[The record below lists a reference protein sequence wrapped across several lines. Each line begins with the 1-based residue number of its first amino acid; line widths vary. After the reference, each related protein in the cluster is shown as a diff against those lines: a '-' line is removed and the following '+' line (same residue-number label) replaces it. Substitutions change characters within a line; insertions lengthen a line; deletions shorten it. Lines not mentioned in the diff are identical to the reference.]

1 MAQCPICT
9 KFEGSVPSVEAHIS
23 GKSDDLHRGEVG
35 WKHRDALLEE
45 DQEGNVDEGSEAVD
59 DAEAEAE
66 LAEVVDEAEEELPE
80 WGDPDEERSEP
91 EVERSDPEPVEVH
104 EDGIN
109 GTALVMASVAVVGAV
124 ILASGLSEPSG
135 ASGGEAAQ
143 AAGGGVQ
150 REEPALEGRFR

>member
-9 KFEGSVPSVEAHIS
+9 EFEGSVSSVEAHIS

-35 WKHRDALLEE
+35 WKHRDALLED
-45 DQEGNVDEGSEAVD
+45 DQEGDADEGSEAVD
-59 DAEAEAE
+59 DAEVEAE

-80 WGDPDEERSEP
+80 WGEADEERSEP

-124 ILASGLSEPSG
+124 ILAS
-135 ASGGEAAQ
+135 ASGTSNDEAAQ
-143 AAGGGVQ
+143 TADSEAQQGMSQ
-150 REEPALEGRFR
+150 EPALEGRFR